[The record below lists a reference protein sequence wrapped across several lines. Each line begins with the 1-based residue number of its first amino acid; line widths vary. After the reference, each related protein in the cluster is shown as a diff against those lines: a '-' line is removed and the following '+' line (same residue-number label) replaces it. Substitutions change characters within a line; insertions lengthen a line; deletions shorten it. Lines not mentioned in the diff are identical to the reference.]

1 MMHLDEL
8 IWVLGVS
15 LFVFQVLAETSGG
28 GFEKQVGGECSKAA
42 TGFEMIKYSEK
53 QNSFVSLFG
62 TCKSKSAHCN
72 SKSTAL
78 YTSTDIIKCE
88 FSPVCVCVCLVVYGL
103 CSFWFLRI
111 ASSRLAADRESPK
124 LESWQSDPRRIF
136 GIIIIV
142 ITIINVNTIIIVTTI
157 INVATTIG
165 SLCSWGVGKG
175 SRDYWNPLAPQ
186 DLFSTCCQVITN
198 FAANKNV
205 LKKDEKVQSW
215 VGTFL
220 KDLWLS
226 EGNVTPF
233 LYNRQLLFLKE
244 RKKMLEYQ
252 IIEVCHYIILHS
264 KFRYLL
270 IQPMQ

>member
-1 MMHLDEL
+1 MRKDDAFGWIDMSF
-8 IWVLGVS
+8 GVC
-15 LFVFQVLAETSGG
+15 LFLFQVLAETSGG

-142 ITIINVNTIIIVTTI
+142 ITIIINVNTIIIVIIFVVVTTIIIITTI

-252 IIEVCHYIILHS
+252 IIEVCH
-264 KFRYLL
+264 
-270 IQPMQ
+270 

>member
-1 MMHLDEL
+1 MSF
-8 IWVLGVS
+8 GVC
-15 LFVFQVLAETSGG
+15 LFLFQVLAETSGG

-88 FSPVCVCVCLVVYGL
+88 FSPVCVCLVVYGL

-111 ASSRLAADRESPK
+111 ASSRLAADGESPK

-142 ITIINVNTIIIVTTI
+142 ITIINVNTIIIVIIFVVVNTIISVTTI
-157 INVATTIG
+157 INVASTIG
-165 SLCSWGVGKG
+165 SLCS
-175 SRDYWNPLAPQ
+175 
-186 DLFSTCCQVITN
+186 
-198 FAANKNV
+198 
-205 LKKDEKVQSW
+205 
-215 VGTFL
+215 
-220 KDLWLS
+220 
-226 EGNVTPF
+226 
-233 LYNRQLLFLKE
+233 
-244 RKKMLEYQ
+244 
-252 IIEVCHYIILHS
+252 
-264 KFRYLL
+264 
-270 IQPMQ
+270 